1 MFNPVKF
8 MTGFIA
14 TIVFCSSI
22 VLTGGTAE
30 AVKISVVDVNKVYAE
45 SDAAKDA
52 DKHVA
57 EVRKVLQKGLNDLE
71 KRLAQN
77 KAVTAE
83 ARERDLVNG
92 HRVLERQMKI
102 EIQAARNV
110 VSAMMVE
117 CIKEWRRKNGGVV
130 MAKSQ
135 LLDYSSKLD
144 ITDTVI
150 KAMNKKKAKFADMPV
165 VKFNES
171 KKTKK

>member
-1 MFNPVKF
+1 MFNPMKF
-8 MTGFIA
+8 VTGFIA
-14 TIVFCSSI
+14 SAVFCASI
-22 VLTGGTAE
+22 VLMGGTAE
-30 AVKISVVDVNKVYAE
+30 AVKISVVDVNKVYTE
-45 SDAAKDA
+45 SSAAKDA

-77 KAVTAE
+77 KNVTAE

-110 VSAMMVE
+110 VRTIMVD
-117 CIKEWRRKNGGVV
+117 CIKEWRKKNGGVV

-135 LLDYSSKLD
+135 LLDYSPKMD

-150 KAMNKKKAKFADMPV
+150 KAMNKKKAKFANMPV

-171 KKTKK
+171 KKAKK